1 MKEKERRIGV
11 RVPVDIDGSDRM
23 DGSDRWNIQSSLLCA
38 YVRTY
43 VRTYVLACTTS
54 HDPSDRGRRAADREK
69 IARARAR
76 LDHHS
81 FHRIPIMHAGMIMNE
96 LSS

>member
-1 MKEKERRIGV
+1 MHACEMLLDLMKEKERRIGV

-43 VRTYVLACTTS
+43 WLVRQVMIRQTGAG
-54 HDPSDRGRRAADREK
+54 GRQIERRL
-69 IARARAR
+69 RARAR
-76 LDHHS
+76 VSITTRSIGFRLC
-81 FHRIPIMHAGMIMNE
+81 MHA
-96 LSS
+96 